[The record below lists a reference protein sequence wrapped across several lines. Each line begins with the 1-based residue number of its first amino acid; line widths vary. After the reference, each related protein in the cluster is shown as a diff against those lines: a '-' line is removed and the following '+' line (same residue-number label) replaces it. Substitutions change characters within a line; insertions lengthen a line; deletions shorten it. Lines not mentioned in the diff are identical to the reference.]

1 MKNLKQIPMAM
12 IMLGLGAASSFAEI
26 KLNDNFSVTGFLDMS
41 ALGNVPDKA
50 DNTLTAEFDQFETDF
65 LFKYGFFSAR
75 ADINYLFAKDNEGV
89 QFEQGFVTA
98 NVLKDVNV
106 TVGRFLSASGFEAA
120 EPTGLYQFSTS
131 KLLTGIAG
139 ATYGGYENGLN
150 VSYVNPMF
158 GLYGAVVTN
167 VWEAPTTNDLMYP
180 GFEAQLALTPME
192 GLTAKV
198 TWLTKLYN
206 DTADTGHDNQ
216 NELNAWAS
224 FAKGPL
230 TVAAEYSYLINWVAQ
245 GSGAPEQNGNGW
257 LVMGNFKAT
266 DKIAATV
273 RYSGIKMEDVDD
285 VDQELT
291 FSPSF
296 AVSPNWLT
304 LAEVRWDFDPTNNF
318 SYAFESTYS
327 F

>member
-1 MKNLKQIPMAM
+1 MKKLKQIPMAM

-26 KLNDNFSVTGFLDMS
+26 KLNDNFSLTGFLDMS
-41 ALGNVPDKA
+41 ALGVVPKDG
-50 DNTLTAEFDQFETDF
+50 DNTLTAEFDQFELDF
-65 LFKYGFFSAR
+65 LYKYGFFSAR
-75 ADINYLFAKDNEGV
+75 ADINYVFANDPNV
-89 QFEQGFVTA
+89 TFEQGFVTA
-98 NVLKDVNV
+98 NLLKDLNF
-106 TVGRFLSASGFEAA
+106 TVGKFLSSSGFEAA
-120 EPTGLYQFSTS
+120 EPTGLYQYSYS
-131 KLLTGIAG
+131 KLMDPTTAAG
-139 ATYGGYENGLN
+139 MVYGGYQNGAN
-150 VSYVNPMF
+150 ISYVNPMF

-167 VWEAPTTNDLMYP
+167 VWGNSNDLMYP
-180 GFEAQLALTPME
+180 GFEGQLSLTPIE

-198 TWLTKLYN
+198 TWLTQLYN
-206 DTADTGHDNQ
+206 DTANTGHENQ

-230 TVAAEYSYLINWVAQ
+230 TIAGEYSYLINWVNA
-245 GSGAPEQNGNGW
+245 GLAEQNGQGW
-257 LVMGNFKAT
+257 LVMANFKAT

-273 RYSGIKMEDVDD
+273 RYSGIKMDDIDD
-285 VDQELT
+285 VDQETT

-304 LAEVRWDFDPTNNF
+304 LAEVKYEYLNDIF